1 MNTIAGTVIK
11 AASLLSLLFLISC
24 AQIELK
30 TPSSRFMSPETS
42 GKSLDYG
49 LQLMQQSGVEA
60 KVNIVANELDK
71 VDLSNTASPLAYS
84 GYVGILEK
92 LDLIYY
98 NYIDSASLLGVKYQ
112 ILGDSRAN
120 AKEGNQSL
128 AVTLGGG
135 GQSKTTTSQDLFDE
149 DVDKTELEQNLVDAS
164 IIYGYRAKDNIL
176 VYSSFHVSNHS
187 AKLKIIANND
197 AALDGQT
204 ETYQTSNLGLS
215 VGGMLYSSKKDFHIA
230 IEASAQRVNW
240 THTDEKTFGFISGA
254 IGSDF

>member
-1 MNTIAGTVIK
+1 MNTIVGTVTK

-42 GKSLDYG
+42 GKALNYG
-49 LQLMQQSGVEA
+49 LQLIQQSGVEA
-60 KVNIVANELDK
+60 KINIVANELDK
-71 VDLSNTASPLAYS
+71 VDLSNSASPLTYS
-84 GYVGILEK
+84 GYVGVLDK
-92 LDLIYY
+92 LDIIYY

-112 ILGDSRAN
+112 ILGESKAN
-120 AKEGNQSL
+120 AKQGNQSL
-128 AVTLGGG
+128 ALTLGGG

-149 DVDKTELEQNLVDAS
+149 EVDKTELEQNLVDAS
-164 IIYGYRAKDNIL
+164 IIYGYRTTDNIL
-176 VYSSFHVSNHS
+176 VYSSLHISNHS
-187 AKLKIIANND
+187 AKLKIISNND
-197 AALDGQT
+197 SALDGQT
-204 ETYQTSNLGLS
+204 ETYKTSNLGLS
-215 VGGMLYSSKKDFHIA
+215 LGSMIYNKKKNVHLS